1 MYHNRDVSYSS
12 VLHTAAT
19 VRQQRLYKEKG
30 FDIAAYRD
38 LIEEGKE
45 LRKEIGRIAMEY
57 VSIANKTGLTSIVT
71 F

>member
-1 MYHNRDVSYSS
+1 MSYSS

-30 FDIAAYRD
+30 FDIVAYRD

-45 LRKEIGRIAMEY
+45 LRKEIQRVAAEY
-57 VSIANKTGLTSIVT
+57 VRSVRYLNLAS
-71 F
+71 